1 MYLIMMVPKNHPAPG
16 RAPDADV
23 QATLVYHPQG
33 SRSVTTVA
41 TWCKLIKHPHPRDV
55 RPEGSDREGGL
66 LTLQHQVPQGTG
78 NYPMFFLDVLL
89 P

>member
-16 RAPDADV
+16 RAPDAEDV

-41 TWCKLIKHPHPRDV
+41 TWCKIIKHPHPRDRQQ
-55 RPEGSDREGGL
+55 RPERSDREGGL
-66 LTLQHQVPQGTG
+66 LTLHHQVPQGTI
-78 NYPMFFLDVLL
+78 PCFF
-89 P
+89 